1 MIRAVGANNANDRI
15 SFVRDDIDN
24 LLVTNRTP
32 RAADFYT
39 DQGSRTCGVPLG
51 YSQTY
56 RFWCTLNNV
65 FNENI
70 SAWLTM
76 GGLKGKG
83 IQSVFPSDYQL
94 MPFTATNPQISPL
107 GYP

>member
-1 MIRAVGANNANDRI
+1 MLTLIKLKPFWYLHR
-15 SFVRDDIDN
+15 
-24 LLVTNRTP
+24 
-32 RAADFYT
+32 
-39 DQGSRTCGVPLG
+39 
-51 YSQTY
+51 
-56 RFWCTLNNV
+56 RFKAFFNNV

-107 GYP
+107 GYR